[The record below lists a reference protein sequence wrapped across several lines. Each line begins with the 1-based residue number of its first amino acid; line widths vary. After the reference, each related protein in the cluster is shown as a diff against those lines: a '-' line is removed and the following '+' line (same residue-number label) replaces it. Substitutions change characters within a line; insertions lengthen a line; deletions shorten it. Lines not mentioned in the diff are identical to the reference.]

1 MDLEGITR
9 VLSGPLPTDK
19 ATQQEIKGR
28 SFESVLSEAVDKP
41 ADARPAEEVKE
52 ADSMQDLLYNVAFK
66 NAVCDRLSRFLDT
79 LEKYQKQL
87 EDPLVN
93 LREIAST
100 VKEIGEGQREL
111 AAVARGLPDKDELRD
126 IYNEVVIRSA
136 VEVARFQ
143 RGEYV

>member
-1 MDLEGITR
+1 MDLDGVTR
-9 VLSGPLPTDK
+9 VLAGPAPAEK
-19 ATQQEIKGR
+19 GAQNEIKDR
-28 SFESVLSEAVDKP
+28 SFDSVLSEAVEKT
-41 ADARPAEEVKE
+41 AVARPAEEVKE
-52 ADSMQDLLYNVAFK
+52 ADNMQDLQYNVAFK

-79 LEKYQKQL
+79 LEKYQRQL

-100 VKEIGEGQREL
+100 VEEIGEGQREL

-126 IYNEVVIRSA
+126 IYNEVIIRSA